1 MSELLDRVNALA
13 SLAPKADVFDEP
25 SVQPLNQPQG
35 GFVDMRFDMS
45 GCLLNMVD
53 ARGNLIEIGNRFET
67 DDGFTIRIP
76 WPVLG
81 DPRTP
86 MRGRS
91 RERQSTESAAALMQ
105 LPKSGT
111 ARAAVLSAFIAD
123 RREGGD
129 GLIDEDVAARLQ
141 MNLYTAAPRRTELV
155 NMGWLRPSG
164 SFGRTKMNSESI
176 KWELTPGAIERLG
189 L

>member
-13 SLAPKADVFDEP
+13 SSAPKADVFDES
-25 SVQPLNQPQG
+25 SVRPLREPQG
-35 GFVDMRFDMS
+35 GFVDMQFDVS
-45 GCLLNMVD
+45 GCLMQMVD
-53 ARGNLIEIGNRFET
+53 ARGNLIEIGNRFDT

-76 WPVLG
+76 WPVLA
-81 DPRTP
+81 DPSVP
-86 MRGRS
+86 LRGRS
-91 RERQSTESAAALMQ
+91 RDRQVTESSAAKMQ
-105 LPKSGT
+105 LPRSGT

-129 GLIDEDVAARLQ
+129 GLIDEDVAARLK

-164 SFGRTKMNSESI
+164 SFGRTKMNSDSI
-176 KWELTPGAIERLG
+176 KWELTPAAIERLG